1 MNFLALLVG
10 LGVERLLT
18 HLFHLREF
26 RWLDPVLDFVLA
38 QLRGKGPPAV
48 VLGLALAAL
57 ALSAPVAWV
66 SVTLAPAMRHIPYF
80 FFAVLVLLF
89 CLGPRDLK
97 EEVEEYCAAVD
108 AGRIEDAGRLAGEI
122 LERPPPANAS
132 TLDEAMQG
140 AIYEQANN
148 RIFGV
153 VFWFVVFGPTGAWLF
168 RVMDLMRRRALYRYG
183 QEGEGST
190 RLIAARALHG
200 MMAWLPARLVA
211 AGYVLAGSFD
221 GGVSAWRHGPAR
233 EPSSFYA
240 ATDELLA
247 RVGGGARG
255 EVQPD
260 PGEGPAA
267 IAIPRGAIRLVTR
280 TLWLIWY
287 PVIALLTLTNWVR

>member
-18 HLFHLREF
+18 HLFHLRVF
-26 RWLDPVLDFVLA
+26 RWLDPVFDFVLG
-38 QLRGKGPPAV
+38 QMRGKEPPAV

-57 ALSAPVAWV
+57 VLTAPVAWL
-66 SVTLAPAMRHIPYF
+66 SVALMPAMLHIPYF
-80 FFAVLVLLF
+80 IFAVLVLLF
-89 CLGPRDLK
+89 CLGPHDLK

-108 AGRIEDAGRLAGEI
+108 GGRTDDARRLAEDI
-122 LERPPPANAS
+122 LERPPPADAVA
-132 TLDEAMQG
+132 LDEAIQG

-168 RVMDLMRRRALYRYG
+168 RAMDLMRRRAVQRYAA
-183 QEGEGST
+183 EEEGST
-190 RLIAARALHG
+190 RLIAAQALHG

-211 AGYVLAGSFD
+211 SGYVLAGSFD
-221 GGVSAWRHGPAR
+221 GGVSAWRHGSVRA
-233 EPSSFYA
+233 SMSFYA

-247 RVGGGARG
+247 RVGRGARG
-255 EVQPD
+255 DAEPD
-260 PGEGPAA
+260 PGDGPAA

-287 PVIALLTLTNWVR
+287 PVIALLTLTNWLR